1 MEENYVRHE
10 LEVQPETMVILLDGN
25 LLLYTKKKQEQLK
38 LFQMFLQQYFNTFS

>member
-25 LLLYTKKKQEQLK
+25 LLLYTKKTGTIKTLSNV
-38 LFQMFLQQYFNTFS
+38 LATVF